1 VLVFCWCCR
10 GCCCCTSDSSEDA
23 NGLSKDQ
30 RQRKRKSEKIVKG
43 VDLAV
48 RIAKAIRPQA
58 SETTASAKKTE
69 AARQV
74 LLQREA
80 DLAVQQALHTK
91 HATIRDNI
99 AACGQDDPEWKAA
112 MTAKLKA
119 WTARLLDDDECDDV
133 ARIREEADEEEE
145 VLVPVVVVIDVVEWS
160 ISLLA
165 VMARTAT
172 TSMVDV
178 KVTSEAVLA
187 SVVWFVIKIRR
198 SSGRPRLPLAQT
210 ERRPANA
217 SGMQCLGNVISLLL
231 GV

>member
-1 VLVFCWCCR
+1 VAAVAA
-10 GCCCCTSDSSEDA
+10 TSDSSEDA

-187 SVVWFVIKIRR
+187 SVV
-198 SSGRPRLPLAQT
+198 
-210 ERRPANA
+210 
-217 SGMQCLGNVISLLL
+217 
-231 GV
+231 

>member
-1 VLVFCWCCR
+1 
-10 GCCCCTSDSSEDA
+10 
-23 NGLSKDQ
+23 
-30 RQRKRKSEKIVKG
+30 
-43 VDLAV
+43 
-48 RIAKAIRPQA
+48 
-58 SETTASAKKTE
+58 
-69 AARQV
+69 
-74 LLQREA
+74 
-80 DLAVQQALHTK
+80 
-91 HATIRDNI
+91 
-99 AACGQDDPEWKAA
+99 

-187 SVVWFVIKIRR
+187 SVV
-198 SSGRPRLPLAQT
+198 
-210 ERRPANA
+210 
-217 SGMQCLGNVISLLL
+217 
-231 GV
+231 

>member
-1 VLVFCWCCR
+1 LTVVA
-10 GCCCCTSDSSEDA
+10 CCCHVFAATLLLLLHSDRSKAVVTTTCLSSAGAAVAAVAATSDSSEDA

-133 ARIREEADEEEE
+133 ARIRG
-145 VLVPVVVVIDVVEWS
+145 
-160 ISLLA
+160 
-165 VMARTAT
+165 R
-172 TSMVDV
+172 
-178 KVTSEAVLA
+178 
-187 SVVWFVIKIRR
+187 
-198 SSGRPRLPLAQT
+198 SGRGGGSAG
-210 ERRPANA
+210 A
-217 SGMQCLGNVISLLL
+217 SGGRHRRG
-231 GV
+231 GVVDLAPRSDGEDSDDVDGGRESDE